1 MFVLRCVFTVGTRPD
16 TENKHVIWIEKIMW
30 SKRAQTQIWIRGRLI
45 FSGCQVS
52 AKFPTQNRRRKT
64 WREPKKSRNHI
75 GETRFF
81 SSLSMGLSTENY
93 LTVVFRIRL
102 LASPKKESFK
112 NKQTNEKKHGRACS
126 LHVFFTIF
134 KVTFCL
140 MSEREEKSHRI
151 YL

>member
-16 TENKHVIWIEKIMW
+16 TKNKHVIWIEKIMW

-45 FSGCQVS
+45 FFWLPSFS
-52 AKFPTQNRRRKT
+52 EIPHSEPTQKDVT
-64 WREPKKSRNHI
+64 WTQKSRNHI